1 EDVSTVRLQ
10 RFPYPSYIEET
21 DVSNYALVLSRFSIG
36 MLVPF
41 AVFATRLTDE
51 KTSGMKEMLRII
63 GVSDWVYWASHYLSA
78 FFMHLIT
85 VTLMM
90 IFLCIKRN
98 DEGRSFIQRSDPFL
112 VFCVLLNFCSS
123 CMLHA
128 ALLSL
133 FFANR
138 EFTTDHA
145 QIFDSRKFGKVNYC
159 HGYHFITRGHKLWT
173 CIFPGM
179 NLHWGFRVL
188 NRFEKF
194 VDSGANWS
202 NFYDPKE
209 TPDNVTLFEIATV
222 GFLSD
227 VLIIVLVWYLD
238 NVLPI
243 GPGIS
248 KPVGYPFMKSYW
260 FPGMTSLK
268 AVDKTDEE
276 KLNFETEPKNQVVAI
291 ELLQVNKVSKKIIPQ
306 NYKDT
311 VAVSNCN
318 MRVFEGQITVLLGHN
333 GAGKTTTLNMITG
346 YIDATSGTILV
357 GGYDIL
363 NATRDARK
371 SVGYCAQHN
380 ILYRDLTVEEHLLFF
395 AAVKGAP
402 RDRLRLELVT
412 LLGEVGLMEVR
423 NTLAALLSPGFQ
435 RRLCMALAIIAT
447 PKLVVLDE
455 PTANMDPDARREMWE
470 LLLKVRRQSAVLI
483 TTQHM
488 DEADVL
494 GDRIAIMANGRIRC
508 MGSPAFL
515 KQRFGTGYHMQVN
528 KAAFCNVSAI
538 ESLLR
543 KYAPRA
549 RLQSDSDNEAVFVLG
564 QIVTTR
570 HTIAMFRDLEQGKD
584 KLGIES
590 LGLTVTTLED
600 VLMRVGEEHHFRR
613 HHMHSDFD
621 DENEFIEARG
631 KSLFNV
637 MADNISSEPG
647 LVQRIRALLAKRA
660 ICTWRQWR
668 LPLFSWLLPPLLLFS
683 LFYLEEVENKHLK
696 KRVFGIRYFNKP
708 LILLYI
714 LQRNFGF
721 NKIPPN
727 GPRHSVYLPHY
738 FLLCA
743 HVHKR
748 FLGRFNLEAKLD
760 AVTLLIQ
767 SAPHRVLENSTK
779 TQSAFVEKYLGP
791 VLVEQSFKTDD
802 IPADY
807 NIAQYLLG
815 IAQHSLRHYIFDIH
829 AGFQM
834 TKQKGWVSARQST
847 EGALPL
853 IERSNAVKHLHFM
866 NGVSCLLYWSANF
879 FWDFMFYLGTALL
892 VLPPLL
898 SQLDYLVGIDT
909 QAIILLNLLHGFA
922 VLPGIYITSF
932 FFDNP
937 IQGYSTLA
945 ITAFILSFLGCLGT
959 VFVEHF
965 AYTINAP
972 LVMVVLEVM
981 LQAMLLVPSFS
992 YSRGMTKILELSSEN
1007 KICRTGGVNL
1017 ERVCH
1022 THAIDFKLSLKLCCE
1037 GERSRSRNP
1046 PFLDGVKVKDA
1057 AHTRFVQ
1064 PSFKHLHR
1072 LQVMLEDSDA
1082 VRENALV
1089 DTLSGSVG
1097 RDARPFGPD
1106 QRPAMVV
1113 SRLTKAYGW
1122 WQKKPVLQGLSF
1134 VLRTGECFGL
1144 LGVNGAGKTT
1154 TFRILTGDVLPADGD
1169 VFLDGFS
1176 IVRQTKL
1183 VQAHLGYC
1191 PQRDGLVDELTGT
1204 ETLILHSRLKGVAND
1219 ADYLEVLFEIFDLA
1233 DIAGN
1238 LVGTYSAGNKRK
1250 LSLCLA
1256 MVGMPR

>member
-1 EDVSTVRLQ
+1 METVVKPQREPKPSVWSTRLWQLYVFLWKDVYVKRLLRHYTTTVLEVALIVVLLLGIQEYAVTTERMKALPDTHFPPSTPTKYWKGARDVAAIVKILYHPNFQYLAKLVHESSSVLGVSDVTAADSIKHLEDSVNKSSGNVTTTIGLHFKDIRQDTIKAPDSLHFTLIVGHLPADVHVEFGENILSRPPGPAKEDRFSEVSTILPLVGTLQQKHLENVATDRNLKKEDVSTVRLQ

-112 VFCVLLNFCSS
+112 VFCVLMNFCSS

-133 FFANR
+133 FFANPSSAVAGAIMYWT
-138 EFTTDHA
+138 FSCVIPFLILDNA
-145 QIFDSRKFGKVNYC
+145 GG
-159 HGYHFITRGHKLWT
+159 HGYHFIARGHKLWT

-291 ELLQVNKVSKKIIPQ
+291 ELLQVNK

-346 YIDATSGTILV
+346 YIGATSGTILV

-380 ILYRDLTVEEHLLFF
+380 IFYRDLTVEEHLLFF
-395 AAVKGAP
+395 AA
-402 RDRLRLELVT
+402 
-412 LLGEVGLMEVR
+412 
-423 NTLAALLSPGFQ
+423 
-435 RRLCMALAIIAT
+435 
-447 PKLVVLDE
+447 LVVLDE

-528 KAAFCNVSAI
+528 KAAFCNVSVI

-543 KYAPRA
+543 K
-549 RLQSDSDNEAVFVLG
+549 S
-564 QIVTTR
+564 
-570 HTIAMFRDLEQGKD
+570 
-584 KLGIES
+584 
-590 LGLTVTTLED
+590 
-600 VLMRVGEEHHFRR
+600 
-613 HHMHSDFD
+613 
-621 DENEFIEARG
+621 
-631 KSLFNV
+631 
-637 MADNISSEPG
+637 
-647 LVQRIRALLAKRA
+647 
-660 ICTWRQWR
+660 
-668 LPLFSWLLPPLLLFS
+668 
-683 LFYLEEVENKHLK
+683 
-696 KRVFGIRYFNKP
+696 
-708 LILLYI
+708 
-714 LQRNFGF
+714 
-721 NKIPPN
+721 
-727 GPRHSVYLPHY
+727 
-738 FLLCA
+738 
-743 HVHKR
+743 
-748 FLGRFNLEAKLD
+748 
-760 AVTLLIQ
+760 
-767 SAPHRVLENSTK
+767 
-779 TQSAFVEKYLGP
+779 
-791 VLVEQSFKTDD
+791 
-802 IPADY
+802 
-807 NIAQYLLG
+807 
-815 IAQHSLRHYIFDIH
+815 
-829 AGFQM
+829 
-834 TKQKGWVSARQST
+834 
-847 EGALPL
+847 
-853 IERSNAVKHLHFM
+853 
-866 NGVSCLLYWSANF
+866 
-879 FWDFMFYLGTALL
+879 
-892 VLPPLL
+892 
-898 SQLDYLVGIDT
+898 
-909 QAIILLNLLHGFA
+909 
-922 VLPGIYITSF
+922 
-932 FFDNP
+932 
-937 IQGYSTLA
+937 
-945 ITAFILSFLGCLGT
+945 
-959 VFVEHF
+959 
-965 AYTINAP
+965 
-972 LVMVVLEVM
+972 
-981 LQAMLLVPSFS
+981 
-992 YSRGMTKILELSSEN
+992 
-1007 KICRTGGVNL
+1007 
-1017 ERVCH
+1017 
-1022 THAIDFKLSLKLCCE
+1022 
-1037 GERSRSRNP
+1037 
-1046 PFLDGVKVKDA
+1046 
-1057 AHTRFVQ
+1057 
-1064 PSFKHLHR
+1064 
-1072 LQVMLEDSDA
+1072 
-1082 VRENALV
+1082 
-1089 DTLSGSVG
+1089 
-1097 RDARPFGPD
+1097 
-1106 QRPAMVV
+1106 
-1113 SRLTKAYGW
+1113 
-1122 WQKKPVLQGLSF
+1122 
-1134 VLRTGECFGL
+1134 
-1144 LGVNGAGKTT
+1144 
-1154 TFRILTGDVLPADGD
+1154 
-1169 VFLDGFS
+1169 
-1176 IVRQTKL
+1176 
-1183 VQAHLGYC
+1183 
-1191 PQRDGLVDELTGT
+1191 
-1204 ETLILHSRLKGVAND
+1204 
-1219 ADYLEVLFEIFDLA
+1219 
-1233 DIAGN
+1233 
-1238 LVGTYSAGNKRK
+1238 
-1250 LSLCLA
+1250 
-1256 MVGMPR
+1256 